1 MNEKYISVTKIAQE
15 HGRSR
20 QVIHKVIKRL
30 GIETS
35 KMKSTEFRGQA
46 ASHIA
51 VADYERLAE
60 ALEVSSDAGGAFV
73 TGTSQG
79 VFYLI
84 QLEPEFDP
92 QRIKVGFA
100 TDLNE
105 RMRSHKTSAPLARLV
120 KFWPCKLLWEKTA
133 IDCITEGAEQLHTEV
148 FRVVDIE
155 ATVRQADN
163 FFALMPDLSSEK

>member
-1 MNEKYISVTKIAQE
+1 MNEKYISVTEIARE
-15 HGRSR
+15 HSRTR

-30 GIETS
+30 GIKTT
-35 KMKSTEFRGQA
+35 KMKAAEFRGQA
-46 ASHIA
+46 ATHIS
-51 VADYERLAE
+51 VADYESLVE

-100 TDLNE
+100 TDVNE
-105 RMRSHKTSAPLARLV
+105 RLRSRKTSAPMARLV
-120 KFWPCKLLWEKTA
+120 KHWPCKMLWEKTA

-155 ATVRQADN
+155 ATARLADN
-163 FFALMPDLSSEK
+163 FFELMPDLSSED